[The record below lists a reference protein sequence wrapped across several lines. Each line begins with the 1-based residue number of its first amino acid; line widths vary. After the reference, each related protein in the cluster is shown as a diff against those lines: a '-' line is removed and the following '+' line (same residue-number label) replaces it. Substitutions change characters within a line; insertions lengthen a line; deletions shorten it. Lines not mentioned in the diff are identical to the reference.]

1 MRLFLSGGGKLAGPL
16 EWRRVCQELLELPKQ
31 CQVPFQGSRGKVEFL
46 SSRCSGKGPN
56 LALMGES
63 PRFSRVASGRLEF
76 LLSCDRDLRDP
87 FMLPWE
93 IQVSIPV
100 TRRLSGFLS
109 SRCRGIGPHLELRLE
124 PQGSSPV
131 LTWVSGFLWSFN
143 RGVRPRLVWRH
154 GTLLPSRGVKGLS
167 GFLLSSSW
175 HRDLRLFL
183 EVPRGCHISLRALS

>member
-1 MRLFLSGGGKLAGPL
+1 MGLFLSCGGKLAVPL
-16 EWRRVCQELLELPKQ
+16 QWRRVCQELLELPKQ

-109 SRCRGIGPHLELRLE
+109 SRCRGIGPHLELRME
-124 PQGSSPV
+124 HQGSSPV
-131 LTWVSGFLWSFN
+131 LTWSLGSYGVSIGES
-143 RGVRPRLVWRH
+143 GLVSC
-154 GTLLPSRGVKGLS
+154 GDMELCFP
-167 GFLLSSSW
+167 
-175 HRDLRLFL
+175 L
-183 EVPRGCHISLRALS
+183 EVKKGCQASCRVEVGIWCYF